1 VDVCSNILETILN
14 FEDDQFNRIKAEIYP
29 IICSMIRV
37 QSEEIRGL
45 VQEIFAT
52 KVATALG
59 IATAG
64 KTGDES
70 EGGKHTSE
78 E

>member
-1 VDVCSNILETILN
+1 MFQSFHSSLLLN

-64 KTGDES
+64 KSGDES
-70 EGGKHTSE
+70 KVGKHTLKD
-78 E
+78 